1 MGVLKTLQNRG
12 IIRKRVRDI
21 NFKEVTTK
29 YHAQRHRRGTFVF
42 ETVLKYSDEE
52 GEIRGYE
59 TIINFQPDDSR
70 YYLHNLFQTEE
81 GNRAQA
87 IKKALKAAKAS
98 QSYNK
103 LTDESLFDPDL
114 MDEIKG
120 TFVQALN
127 DIELWVE
134 NRNGYPFKKLK
145 GFGRFWLNLQRSV

>member
-1 MGVLKTLQNRG
+1 MGVLKRLQERG

-21 NFKEVTTK
+21 RFLHVTTT

-42 ETVLKYSDEE
+42 ETILKYTDED

-59 TIINFQPDDSR
+59 TIVNFQPDDRR
-70 YYLHNLFQTEE
+70 YYLHHLFLTEE
-81 GNRAQA
+81 ADRAQA
-87 IKKALKAAKAS
+87 IKEALRAAKET
-98 QSYNK
+98 QGYNR
-103 LTDESLFDPDL
+103 LSDESLLDAEGMHD
-114 MDEIKG
+114 IRS

-145 GFGRFWLNLQRSV
+145 HFGRFWLNLQRSV